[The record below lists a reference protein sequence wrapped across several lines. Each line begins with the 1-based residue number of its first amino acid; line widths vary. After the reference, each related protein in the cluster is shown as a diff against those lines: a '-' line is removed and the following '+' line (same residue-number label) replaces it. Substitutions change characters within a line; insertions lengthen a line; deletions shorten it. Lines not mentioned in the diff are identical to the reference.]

1 MKFKS
6 RWLTTDFHNSN
17 DVRVNI
23 LPYLFTPSIAAVIAF
38 KDTHVQKKKLLFWI
52 YCLILV
58 GAAAWGG
65 EDLSRVRCMHI
76 TKYKLPGSFVFSCFC
91 TGNLC
96 SQQEDICRLVTFIT
110 RKGPGF
116 SAAVV
121 FGGLF

>member
-17 DVRVNI
+17 DIRVNI
-23 LPYLFTPSIAAVIAF
+23 LPYLFTPPIAAMTAF
-38 KDTHVQKKKLLFWI
+38 KDTRVQGEAPSLNLTS
-52 YCLILV
+52 V
-58 GAAAWGG
+58 GAAACGG
-65 EDLSRVRCMHI
+65 EGLSRGGCMHI
-76 TKYKLPGSFVFSCFC
+76 TKYKLPGSFVPICFY

-96 SQQEDICRLVTFIT
+96 SRQGGICRLVTFIT